1 MGKHEGREGNKG
13 GGKRKKGRL
22 RNVQEDFTSC
32 LFFEGMADMTDRKRG
47 TRAREVKSEGMQ

>member
-1 MGKHEGREGNKG
+1 MRVGKGTRGEGR
-13 GGKRKKGRL
+13 GKRGGLEMSKKI
-22 RNVQEDFTSC
+22 FTSC